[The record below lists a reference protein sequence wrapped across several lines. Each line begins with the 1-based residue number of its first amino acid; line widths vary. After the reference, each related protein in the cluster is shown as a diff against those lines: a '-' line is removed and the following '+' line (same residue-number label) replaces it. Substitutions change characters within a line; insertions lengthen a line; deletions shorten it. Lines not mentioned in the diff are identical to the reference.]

1 MRAPVY
7 GIRTREIMSAA
18 ASLLLLYDYP
28 GIVMIVCS
36 PQGRIIIFAAAVLKI
51 LWYSTCRD
59 TSRTNT
65 FQCSCEERVHMV
77 GDHVHLTRVSLLY
90 PGIAFSA
97 RAFLPVVLDRQ
108 SMTANGVRA

>member
-1 MRAPVY
+1 M
-7 GIRTREIMSAA
+7 
-18 ASLLLLYDYP
+18 
-28 GIVMIVCS
+28 
-36 PQGRIIIFAAAVLKI
+36 FAAAVGPTLSPMV
-51 LWYSTCRD
+51 LD

-77 GDHVHLTRVSLLY
+77 GDHMDVHLICPTL
-90 PGIAFSA
+90 PGYSSSAFSLA

>member
-36 PQGRIIIFAAAVLKI
+36 PQGRIIIFAAVLKV